1 MNRNATFVIASL
13 FVGLLSNGVASDDA
27 VGNIPGD
34 VFRDCRECPE
44 MVVVPPG
51 SFRMGDLS
59 GGGSSSERPVHIV
72 TITEAF
78 AVGRYEVTVG
88 EFREFVDEM
97 SYRTEAGC
105 HLWSGSAWE
114 IDSSKSWQNPGFDQ
128 TDQHPVGCM
137 NWDDA
142 RAYATWLAHITGQSY
157 RLLSEAEWEY
167 ARRAGAA
174 TLWSHGNDETGI
186 CRYGNIRDDTYRSN
200 TGDTTGAQ
208 CDDGSITKAPVGS
221 YQPNE
226 FGLYDM
232 TGNVYEWTQ
241 DCWNDSYSGAPID
254 GSSWMSGDCSR
265 HTLRGGSWPS
275 RPWGLRSAFRNKF
288 ETGNRSNNFGFRVAR
303 PLSPQAA
310 LLRELEPS
318 SD

>member
-1 MNRNATFVIASL
+1 MKPYIVLIACL
-13 FVGLLSNGVASDDA
+13 IVGPLRNGVASDDT
-27 VGNIPGD
+27 VGNNPGD
-34 VFRDCRECPE
+34 VFRDCPNCPE
-44 MVVVPPG
+44 MVVVPSG
-51 SFRMGDLS
+51 SFLMGDIA
-59 GGGSSSERPVHIV
+59 GGGFSTERPVHRV
-72 TITEAF
+72 TIPEAF

-88 EFREFVDEM
+88 QFREFADET
-97 SYRTEAGC
+97 SYRTEGGC
-105 HLWSGSAWE
+105 HLWTGVAWE
-114 IDSSKSWQNPGFDQ
+114 IDSSKSWQDPGFNQ
-128 TDQHPVGCM
+128 SDQHPVGCM

-142 RAYATWLAHITGQSY
+142 EAYAIWLARKAGQSY

-167 ARRAGAA
+167 AQRAGAA

-200 TGDTTGAQ
+200 TDDTAGAQ

-241 DCWNDSYSGAPID
+241 DCWNDSYSGSPTN
-254 GSSWMSGDCSR
+254 GSAWMSGDCSR

-275 RPWGLRSAFRNKF
+275 RPRGLRSAFRNKF

-303 PLSPQAA
+303 PLSPQGV
-310 LLRELEPS
+310 LLRGQEPS
-318 SD
+318 TD